1 MERPVLVQAQ
11 LRLVAVEHLH
21 PLESLLVAVLEL
33 LLLVGLEPQLLVG
46 LEPLLL
52 EGLVKVAVDDSVN
65 NRVARQVL
73 EGEGELMCLYL
84 FF

>member
-1 MERPVLVQAQ
+1 MEQAERPVLEP
-11 LRLVAVEHLH
+11 LVV
-21 PLESLLVAVLEL
+21 EL
-33 LLLVGLEPQLLVG
+33 LHLLAASLQGVDLEPQLLVG

-52 EGLVKVAVDDSVN
+52 EGLVKVAVEDSVN